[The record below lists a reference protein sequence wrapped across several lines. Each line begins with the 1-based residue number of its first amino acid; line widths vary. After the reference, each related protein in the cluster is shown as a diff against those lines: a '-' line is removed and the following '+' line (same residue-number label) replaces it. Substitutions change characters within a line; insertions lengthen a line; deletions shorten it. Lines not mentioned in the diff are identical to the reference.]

1 MGNLFTKQNNAE
13 KTESRSFGQVIDYIA
28 SHYILTMDFESL
40 TKLYDKQY
48 CDNLV
53 VITKDIIERNFNDL
67 EITYLA
73 QRTQKGVVI
82 DKEATD
88 KVIFFNKQDLEKL
101 DIGSALK
108 KKRICIG
115 IAKFYV
121 KIAHLFAAIIK
132 TINPVY
138 SYKNEQGQMVK
149 KPLSEKGEIPQNVGR
164 KLYKLGLCNSRIDIL
179 KGKQD
184 WNKISV
190 EGDITLNPRV
200 CGANQDVGNL
210 NEEPGIPELMNLYCD
225 KPTSS
230 DNFQTTCDFTTMSD
244 RAKKDYLR
252 DLKTFY
258 TTFTGETD
266 MPADIQSFSQ
276 IKLQN
281 YNLKKGCQGEAVFN
295 KSYNGNLKDELFNK
309 YANNLRDMIQHAN
322 QKQQQLL
329 DIINE
334 LFTYDVV
341 DEKKLIRVKPTL
353 TEEILQGL
361 VEKTRQIIVDLYV
374 TCEED
379 FETGV
384 KLYEAIVE
392 KQILLTTEAQ
402 IKELDKV
409 AQETVSAVAYKKPDS
424 IAPIVAVQPPQSFPI
439 STHSESLANEE
450 SMRQIQEIQQEQVE
464 QKGFAVP
471 VPVATPLSVP
481 I

>member
-1 MGNLFTKQNNAE
+1 MGNLFTKQNNAQ
-13 KTESRSFGQVIDYIA
+13 KSESRSFGQVIDYIA

-53 VITKDIIERNFNDL
+53 VLTKDIIERNFNDL

-73 QRTQKGVVI
+73 QRTQKGVII
-82 DKEATD
+82 DKETTD

-121 KIAHLFAAIIK
+121 KIAHLFAAIVK

-138 SYKNEQGQMVK
+138 SYKDDEGQMVK
-149 KPLSEKGEIPQNVGR
+149 KPLSEKGNIPQNVGR
-164 KLYKLGLCNSRIDIL
+164 KLYKLGLCNRRIDIL

-184 WNKISV
+184 WNKIPV
-190 EGDITLNPRV
+190 NGDITLNPGV
-200 CGANQDVGNL
+200 CDANQDTQTL
-210 NEEPGIPELMNLYCD
+210 NDEPGIPELMNLYCD
-225 KPTSS
+225 KPSS
-230 DNFQTTCDFTTMSD
+230 TDNFQTICDFKSMSD
-244 RAKKDYLR
+244 QAKRDYQKDLR
-252 DLKTFY
+252 IFY
-258 TTFTGETD
+258 MTFTGED
-266 MPADIQSFSQ
+266 NMPADIQTFSQ

-281 YNLKKGCQGEAVFN
+281 YNAKKGCQNTDQGQGQSLFN
-295 KSYNGNLKDELFNK
+295 KSYNGNLKDDLFKK
-309 YANNLRDMIQHAN
+309 YAENLRNMIHHAN

-341 DEKKLIRVKPTL
+341 DDKKLIRVKPTL
-353 TEEILQGL
+353 TEAVLQDL
-361 VEKTRQIIVDLYV
+361 VEKTRRIIVDLYV
-374 TCEED
+374 TCEDD

-392 KQILLTTEAQ
+392 SQILITTEAQ

-409 AQETVSAVAYKKPDS
+409 AQDTINVYKKPM
-424 IAPIVAVQPPQSFPI
+424 IVASLPPILSSPRYEEPLQVQEPVQVP
-439 STHSESLANEE
+439 L
-450 SMRQIQEIQQEQVE
+450 QEPLQV
-464 QKGFAVP
+464 Q
-471 VPVATPLSVP
+471 
-481 I
+481 